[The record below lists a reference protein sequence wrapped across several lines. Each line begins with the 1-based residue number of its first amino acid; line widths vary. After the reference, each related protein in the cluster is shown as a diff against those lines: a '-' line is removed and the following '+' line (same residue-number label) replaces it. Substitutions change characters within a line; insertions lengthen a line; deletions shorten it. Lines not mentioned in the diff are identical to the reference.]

1 MIKQKGIV
9 FENTSSYSIF
19 LTDDGRFLK
28 GIPDSLSEVG
38 EEVSFRPYV
47 EMVAFKKPK
56 RTAYMAPLIA
66 AVAIVFMFFSV
77 LIPSQSKVSA
87 YVQMDFNPSIELGI
101 DSKGDVQVFRGLNE
115 DGVALKR
122 DISFWKGKSLTW
134 VMSKIVSESNVSFED
149 ESQFG
154 ITTIISENQNQVA
167 LEKIITTAI
176 TRTTVK
182 VAPEKIR
189 INQATNKE
197 RLQANEKGVSVETYK
212 ESQGKVNKKEKSLEN
227 QPVTLPK
234 EKEAKEKENSSNQGK
249 ANQNKNRDQPKKE
262 EKNNGEKNEQNDQ
275 LKNKDQKINN
285 GYQSKKNDQKNS
297 GRQNNNNNK
306 TNSNDK
312 NKDKNKDKYKNKDIK
327 EKASNSSQ
335 SKQMDQTRNNE
346 RKVRKSKDLNQK
358 KNDFNEQS
366 SNKSH
371 NNQKGQKQNKNDH
384 PSKNSNGK
392 KNDR

>member
-1 MIKQKGIV
+1 MNKQKGIV

-28 GIPDSLSEVG
+28 GIPDSVSEVG

-77 LIPSQSKVSA
+77 LLPSQSKVSA
-87 YVQMDFNPSIELGI
+87 YVQMDFNPSVELGI
-101 DSKGDVQVFRGLNE
+101 DRKGDVQVFRGLNE

-134 VMSKIVSESNVSFED
+134 VMSKIVNESNVSFED

-167 LEKIITTAI
+167 LEKIITTAV

-182 VAPEKIR
+182 VAPEKIT
-189 INQATNKE
+189 INQATIEE

-212 ESQGKVNKKEKSLEN
+212 ESQEKVKKKEKPLEN
-227 QPVTLPK
+227 QPIAVPK
-234 EKEAKEKENSSNQGK
+234 EKKPKEKENSSNQSK
-249 ANQNKNRDQPKKE
+249 AKQNKNKEQPKNE
-262 EKNNGEKNEQNDQ
+262 EKNNGENKKNDQ
-275 LKNKDQKINN
+275 RKNKDQKINN
-285 GYQSKKNDQKNS
+285 GKQKEKNDQKNN
-297 GRQNNNNNK
+297 GRQNKNNNK
-306 TNSNDK
+306 
-312 NKDKNKDKYKNKDIK
+312 NKDNKDNK

-335 SKQMDQTRNNE
+335 SKKSDQTRNNE
-346 RKVRKSKDLNQK
+346 RNERKSHDSKQK
-358 KNDFNEQS
+358 KNDYKKQS
-366 SNKSH
+366 NNKSH
-371 NNQKGQKQNKNDH
+371 NNQKGQKNKNDH

>member
-1 MIKQKGIV
+1 MNKQKGIV

-28 GIPDSLSEVG
+28 GIPDSVSEVG

-66 AVAIVFMFFSV
+66 AVAILFMFFSV
-77 LIPSQSKVSA
+77 LLPSQTKVSA
-87 YVQMDFNPSIELGI
+87 YVQLDFNPSVELGI
-101 DSKGDVQVFRGLNE
+101 DSQGDVQVFRGLND

-134 VMSKIVSESNVSFED
+134 VMTKIVNESNVSFED

-167 LEKIITTAI
+167 LEKIITTAV

-182 VAPEKIR
+182 IAPEKIR
-189 INQATNKE
+189 INKATTEE
-197 RLQANEKGVSVETYK
+197 RLQANEKGVSVGTYK
-212 ESQGKVNKKEKSLEN
+212 ESQEKVNKKEKPLKN
-227 QPVTLPK
+227 PPIALPK
-234 EKEAKEKENSSNQGK
+234 EEKAKEKGNSSNKGK
-249 ANQNKNRDQPKKE
+249 DKQNKNKEQPKNE
-262 EKNNGEKNEQNDQ
+262 EKNNGKIDEKNSQ

-285 GYQSKKNDQKNS
+285 DKQKDKNDQKNTA
-297 GRQNNNNNK
+297 RQ
-306 TNSNDK
+306 DK
-312 NKDKNKDKYKNKDIK
+312 NNYKNKDNK
-327 EKASNSSQ
+327 EKVSNSSH
-335 SKQMDQTRNNE
+335 SKKTDLAVIKKTNE
-346 RKVRKSKDLNQK
+346 SKPQDSKQK
-358 KNDFNEQS
+358 KNDIKKQS
-366 SNKSH
+366 NYKSQ
-371 NNQKGQKQNKNDH
+371 NNQKGQKQNKKDL
-384 PSKNSNGK
+384 PSKKSNGK

>member
-1 MIKQKGIV
+1 MNKQKGIV

-28 GIPDSLSEVG
+28 GIPDSVSEVG

-47 EMVAFKKPK
+47 EMVAFKKPNRAK
-56 RTAYMAPLIA
+56 YMAPLIA

-77 LIPSQSKVSA
+77 LMPSQSKVSA
-87 YVQMDFNPSIELGI
+87 YVQMDFNPSVELGI
-101 DSKGDVQVFRGLNE
+101 DSQGDVQVFRGLNE

-154 ITTIISENQNQVA
+154 ITTIISENQNKVA
-167 LEKIITTAI
+167 LEKIITTAV
-176 TRTTVK
+176 TQTTVK

-189 INQATNKE
+189 INQATTEE
-197 RLQANEKGVSVETYK
+197 RLQANERGVSVETYK

-234 EKEAKEKENSSNQGK
+234 EKKAKEKENKSNQGK
-249 ANQNKNRDQPKKE
+249 AKQNKNKEQPKNE
-262 EKNNGEKNEQNDQ
+262 EKNNGKNNEKNDQ
-275 LKNKDQKINN
+275 RKNKDQKINN
-285 GYQSKKNDQKNS
+285 VKQKEKNDQKNN
-297 GRQNNNNNK
+297 GRQDKNIN
-306 TNSNDK
+306 K
-312 NKDKNKDKYKNKDIK
+312 NKDNKDNK

-335 SKQMDQTRNNE
+335 SKKSDQTRNNE
-346 RKVRKSKDLNQK
+346 RNERKSHDSKQK
-358 KNDFNEQS
+358 KNDDNKQS
-366 SNKSH
+366 NNKSH
-371 NNQKGQKQNKNDH
+371 NNQKGQKNENDH

>member
-38 EEVSFRPYV
+38 EEVSFRPYI
-47 EMVAFKKPK
+47 EMVAFNKPK

-77 LIPSQSKVSA
+77 LLPSQSKVSA
-87 YVQMDFNPSIELGI
+87 YVQMDFNPSVELGI
-101 DSKGDVQVFRGLNE
+101 DSQGDVQVFRGLNE

-134 VMSKIVSESNVSFED
+134 VMSKIVNESNVSFED

-167 LEKIITTAI
+167 LEKIITTAV

-189 INQATNKE
+189 INQATTEE

-212 ESQGKVNKKEKSLEN
+212 ESQGKMNKKEKPLEN
-227 QPVTLPK
+227 QPIAIPK
-234 EKEAKEKENSSNQGK
+234 EKKAKEKENSSNQGK
-249 ANQNKNRDQPKKE
+249 AKQNKNKEQPKNE
-262 EKNNGEKNEQNDQ
+262 EKNNGKNNEKNDQ
-275 LKNKDQKINN
+275 RKNKDQKTNN
-285 GYQSKKNDQKNS
+285 GKQKEKNDQKNN
-297 GRQNNNNNK
+297 GRQAKNNNK
-306 TNSNDK
+306 
-312 NKDKNKDKYKNKDIK
+312 NKDSKDNK

-335 SKQMDQTRNNE
+335 TNKSDQTRNKE
-346 RKVRKSKDLNQK
+346 RNQRKSQDSKQK
-358 KNDFNEQS
+358 QNNFKKQS
-366 SNKSH
+366 NNSH
-371 NNQKGQKQNKNDH
+371 NNQKGQKNKNDH

>member
-1 MIKQKGIV
+1 MNKQKGIV

-38 EEVSFRPYV
+38 EEVSFRPYI
-47 EMVAFKKPK
+47 EMVALKKSK

-77 LIPSQSKVSA
+77 LLPSQSKVSA

-149 ESQFG
+149 ESQFE

-167 LEKIITTAI
+167 LEKIITTAV

-182 VAPEKIR
+182 VAPKKIR
-189 INQATNKE
+189 MNQATTEE
-197 RLQANEKGVSVETYK
+197 RLQANKKGVSVETFK
-212 ESQGKVNKKEKSLEN
+212 ESQGKVNTKEKSREN

-234 EKEAKEKENSSNQGK
+234 EKKAKEKENSSNQGQVK
-249 ANQNKNRDQPKKE
+249 QNKNKEQSQKDKKNKSE
-262 EKNNGEKNEQNDQ
+262 KSEKNDQ
-275 LKNKDQKINN
+275 RKTKDQKINN
-285 GYQSKKNDQKNS
+285 LKQNEKKTQTNNERQNKKEDQDDKDNGNKDKIDKENKGNKENKVNKEYKDEQDSKKNKDNKEDQ
-297 GRQNNNNNK
+297 
-306 TNSNDK
+306 DK
-312 NKDKNKDKYKNKDIK
+312 HENKDNEEDKDNKDD
-327 EKASNSSQ
+327 
-335 SKQMDQTRNNE
+335 
-346 RKVRKSKDLNQK
+346 
-358 KNDFNEQS
+358 
-366 SNKSH
+366 
-371 NNQKGQKQNKNDH
+371 
-384 PSKNSNGK
+384 
-392 KNDR
+392 